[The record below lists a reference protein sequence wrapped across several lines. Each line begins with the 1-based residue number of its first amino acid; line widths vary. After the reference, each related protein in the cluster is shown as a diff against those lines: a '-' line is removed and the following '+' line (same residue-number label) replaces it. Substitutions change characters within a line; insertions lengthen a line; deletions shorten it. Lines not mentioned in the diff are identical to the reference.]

1 MSCYTCE
8 HPQIEYRVVAVNQD
22 GNETSEPLDTC
33 GDGDCVLQAIYYL
46 LTHTRDVDG
55 AMVRQWVVTP

>member
-1 MSCYTCE
+1 MTE
-8 HPQIEYRVVAVNQD
+8 FRVGDEVED